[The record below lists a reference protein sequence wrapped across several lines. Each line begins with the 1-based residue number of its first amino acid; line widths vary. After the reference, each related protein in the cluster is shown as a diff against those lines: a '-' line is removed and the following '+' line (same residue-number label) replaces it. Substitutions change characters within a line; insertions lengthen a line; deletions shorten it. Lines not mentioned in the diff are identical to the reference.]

1 MIVELIVDDQ
11 YGPEGPQIGAQGAV
25 LGTHKDEDGEKYY
38 SVAFPGFT
46 ARGFFFAWA
55 SQVKVVEK

>member
-1 MIVELIVDDQ
+1 MIVELIAEDQ
-11 YGPEGPQIGAQGAV
+11 YGEDGPQLGCQGAV

-46 ARGFFFAWA
+46 DRGFFYVWE
-55 SQVKVVEK
+55 SMVKVIKK